1 MVLSGFVAPFL
12 AKSPECDQEEKS
24 KKDKSHKEDK
34 ADSVTMPWSFVL
46 VGISLVEFAR
56 NCQIIQHEIYGQSDW
71 FVKDARLFIFIRLC
85 SFND

>member
-1 MVLSGFVAPFL
+1 
-12 AKSPECDQEEKS
+12 
-24 KKDKSHKEDK
+24 
-34 ADSVTMPWSFVL
+34 L